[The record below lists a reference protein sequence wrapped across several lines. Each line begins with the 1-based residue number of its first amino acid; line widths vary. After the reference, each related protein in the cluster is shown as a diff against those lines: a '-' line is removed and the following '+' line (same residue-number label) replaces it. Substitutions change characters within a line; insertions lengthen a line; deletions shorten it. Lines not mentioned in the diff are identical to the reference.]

1 MRGEAIG
8 KNIKKYREE
17 KGYTKK
23 QLAELVGISY
33 NTIRT
38 YECGSSNPSPYSL
51 SIISIALGVS
61 LLDIIN
67 D

>member
-1 MRGEAIG
+1 MRAKNIGE
-8 KNIKKYREE
+8 NIKKYREE

-51 SIISIALGVS
+51 SIIAIALGVS
-61 LLDIIN
+61 VQDILR